1 MEITFILVL
10 VVPVVFI
17 IKSVVI
23 CKYTERVVIFRGKKP
38 HRADG
43 PGLVLVT
50 PVLERVV
57 RVNINGFSDQLS
69 KISPEELLKRLV
81 EEIKY
86 Q

>member
-1 MEITFILVL
+1 MTKTF
-10 VVPVVFI
+10 VVFLIVSVAFI

-23 CKYTERVVIFRGKKP
+23 CKYTERVVIFRGSKP

-43 PGLVLVT
+43 PGLILVI
-50 PVLERVV
+50 PILERVV
-57 RVNINGFSDQLS
+57 RVNISSFSDQLS
-69 KISPEELLKRLV
+69 KVSHEELLKRLV